1 MKNKWIFGLVA
12 AALSSLSLVE
22 AQAPPPTPAPPPDAG
37 PMSRVSGS
45 VSQFNYDPEGRIEG
59 FLLTPRTL
67 VFLPPEEAMQ
77 AEASIKRGE
86 RVDVTGSLQS
96 SPNGMQIMDAE
107 TIRVGGKMI
116 SGAENHV
123 RLRVASLPDFAIMK
137 AHAIGARDKPKDVYD
152 LCHCLDAYP
161 GGIRALAEEWRRRRD
176 EPLIAEAIRILG
188 QKFASVDHYGPKQLA
203 VFHNAQDADQ
213 DAIHVRRAYE
223 LVQRLLGSV

>member
-22 AQAPPPTPAPPPDAG
+22 AQAPPPTAAPPPDAG

-86 RVDVTGSLQS
+86 RIDVTGSLQS

-116 SGAENHV
+116 SGAE
-123 RLRVASLPDFAIMK
+123 
-137 AHAIGARDKPKDVYD
+137 
-152 LCHCLDAYP
+152 
-161 GGIRALAEEWRRRRD
+161 
-176 EPLIAEAIRILG
+176 
-188 QKFASVDHYGPKQLA
+188 
-203 VFHNAQDADQ
+203 
-213 DAIHVRRAYE
+213 E
-223 LVQRLLGSV
+223 LQPAPYSGKGSVAQLNYGRGGEVNGFVLSNGVIAHLPPEGDNGGVSIRPGATLSFSGLAHVTATGKTVVDVQSITADGRTISLNDAGPGRGPDARTPLPPAPAPSRQ